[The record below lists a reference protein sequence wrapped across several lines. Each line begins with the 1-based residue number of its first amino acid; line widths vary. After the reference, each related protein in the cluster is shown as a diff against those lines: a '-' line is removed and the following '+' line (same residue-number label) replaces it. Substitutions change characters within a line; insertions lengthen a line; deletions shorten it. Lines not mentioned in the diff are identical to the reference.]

1 MSPILN
7 TKIAVEDRL
16 KLQFPS
22 TKIAWEGVSFKPPA
36 NQMYLHT
43 QLVILTP
50 DEPTIGDRYYR
61 ERIQF
66 QVFVCDVLNKGTANA
81 LTVAEQIR
89 ALFDKGTTLVQ
100 NTSTIHIVSTPRI
113 DSPTVTEDRLVVPV
127 IIELWTEVYKD

>member
-1 MSPILN
+1 
-7 TKIAVEDRL
+7 
-16 KLQFPS
+16 
-22 TKIAWEGVSFKPPA
+22 
-36 NQMYLHT
+36 MYLYT

-66 QVFVCDVLNKGTANA
+66 QVFVCDVLNKGTVNA

-113 DSPTVTEDRLVVPV
+113 DSPTVTEDRIVVPV
-127 IIELWTEVYKD
+127 IVELWTEVYKD